1 MKRIFNFT
9 DDFNFYISRSS
20 ANRVASAGCTT
31 SLPITVEDD
40 ASRPD
45 AFDEFG
51 ENALFGFANQRWTL
65 RGFTPDVTVDSAD
78 IFS

>member
-1 MKRIFNFT
+1 M
-9 DDFNFYISRSS
+9 
-20 ANRVASAGCTT
+20 ASAGCTT

-40 ASRPD
+40 APLTD
-45 AFDEFG
+45 EFDEFA
-51 ENALFGFANQRWTL
+51 ENELLGLANQRWTL